1 MERYLI
7 AAVLGVLFLLVWP
20 TLPPLHYLIA
30 GWVLVGVFTLRWR
43 RFDVLL
49 ICLTTTTWAVYCAQ
63 HYQSSLPPSTLENQA
78 FKVQL
83 RIEGLSEKNA
93 YGLRFR
99 ATPLKI
105 LSRIDYQLP
114 ARSQWQL
121 TSQHTLDLRPQQ
133 IWQMTVTLR
142 RPHGVASAGAFD
154 YQAWLLSE
162 GITATGKVG
171 RAKLIQPADWSVD
184 EWRLHIREKFVA
196 NFAQQENA
204 GVVLALL
211 TGDRVLVSDKAWEL
225 YAATGISHLMA
236 ISGAHVMLAAFA
248 VTHIMVWLLKCYPSL
263 FLRVP
268 LAQIKLPLMLLVA
281 VAYGFLAGLSLPT
294 LRTLLM
300 VSLALCLTGLRQEV
314 PVTRILLLALTLLLL
329 WQPLSVHSIGLW
341 LSFTAV
347 ALLLLWSGMMR
358 QEHKV
363 KRFVRVQLW
372 LSVALV
378 PITLAFFGK
387 LSLVAP
393 LANFLAIPVVS
404 LCIVPLALLGLLS
417 DVIEPIQNLCW
428 QLAIYAVNG
437 LNGYLGVLA
446 NMPYAQQSWLLS
458 PVALWF
464 LSLVL
469 LMWLLPKGVLPRLLT
484 PLFVLAIVCRWPM
497 LAKGEVQLS
506 IIDVGQGL
514 SVLVQTKH
522 HALLYDTGANANAGE
537 RIINPYLAW
546 LQLRRL
552 DTLMISHND
561 KDHTGGA
568 DALLAQFTPKQV
580 MYSASPEGYQLAPS
594 IPQRLCYAGQ
604 QWHWDEVHFQVL
616 SPIVG
621 VNYDKDNN
629 RSCVLRVS
637 GQGFS
642 VLLTGDI
649 EAPAEKILVKQ
660 ATHLQSDI
668 LVLGHHGSKTSSTPE
683 FLAQVKAQLAIVSAG
698 YRNQFNHPS
707 PPVIQRLIQSQ
718 TVIDNTIDHGTLRYH
733 LTKQGIISREA
744 WRQRGH
750 YWLNAP

>member
-1 MERYLI
+1 M
-7 AAVLGVLFLLVWP
+7 
-20 TLPPLHYLIA
+20 
-30 GWVLVGVFTLRWR
+30 
-43 RFDVLL
+43 
-49 ICLTTTTWAVYCAQ
+49 
-63 HYQSSLPPSTLENQA
+63 
-78 FKVQL
+78 
-83 RIEGLSEKNA
+83 
-93 YGLRFR
+93 
-99 ATPLKI
+99 
-105 LSRIDYQLP
+105 
-114 ARSQWQL
+114 
-121 TSQHTLDLRPQQ
+121 
-133 IWQMTVTLR
+133 
-142 RPHGVASAGAFD
+142 
-154 YQAWLLSE
+154 
-162 GITATGKVG
+162 
-171 RAKLIQPADWSVD
+171 
-184 EWRLHIREKFVA
+184 
-196 NFAQQENA
+196 
-204 GVVLALL
+204 
-211 TGDRVLVSDKAWEL
+211 
-225 YAATGISHLMA
+225 
-236 ISGAHVMLAAFA
+236 
-248 VTHIMVWLLKCYPSL
+248 
-263 FLRVP
+263 
-268 LAQIKLPLMLLVA
+268 
-281 VAYGFLAGLSLPT
+281 
-294 LRTLLM
+294 
-300 VSLALCLTGLRQEV
+300 
-314 PVTRILLLALTLLLL
+314 
-329 WQPLSVHSIGLW
+329 
-341 LSFTAV
+341 
-347 ALLLLWSGMMR
+347 
-358 QEHKV
+358 
-363 KRFVRVQLW
+363 
-372 LSVALV
+372 
-378 PITLAFFGK
+378 
-387 LSLVAP
+387 VAP

-497 LAKGEVQLS
+497 LAKGEAQLS